1 MRIMRYGR
9 MTTWATATCA
19 VAAAWAG
26 VAAAQSEVR
35 APLDEVRPFYS
46 WVEDATVT
54 PGLLLEP
61 TLTWGDF
68 GSGNLFTL
76 GARGAGEVIPQLEMG
91 ANLDF
96 LSLDVDGADGQS
108 GISDLGVYGRYIA
121 YDEEFRLSFGAG
133 LELPIGSEDV
143 GQETFDFE
151 IFGAGRYTLEN
162 DMVLFGNVGV
172 ESLEQPNVPGLDDD
186 RENGIMLGAGMLYPT
201 SAELAIVAEL
211 SVRPEQF
218 TLLGGGIDYTL
229 MGGSHVRAGLGLGL
243 DDGAPD
249 FQFTI
254 AFATVLMP

>member
-1 MRIMRYGR
+1 
-9 MTTWATATCA
+9 
-19 VAAAWAG
+19 VK
-26 VAAAQSEVR
+26 

-54 PGLLLEP
+54 EGLRLEP

-68 GSGNLFTL
+68 DGANLFTL

-96 LSLDVDGADGQS
+96 MSVDVDGGDGES
-108 GISDLGVYGRYIA
+108 GISDLGIYGRYIA
-121 YDEEFRLSFGAG
+121 YDEEVRLSFGAG
-133 LELPIGSEDV
+133 LDLPIGSEDV

-151 IFGAGRYTLEN
+151 LFGAARYTLQN
-162 DMVLFGNVGV
+162 DMVLFGNIGI
-172 ESLEQPNVPGLDDD
+172 ESLEQPDIPNQDDD
-186 RENGIMLGAGMLYPT
+186 RENGVLLGTGMLLPT
-201 SAELAIVAEL
+201 SANLAIVAEL

-229 MGGSHVRAGLGLGL
+229 RGGGHVRAGLGLGL

-249 FQFTI
+249 FQLNL
-254 AFATVLMP
+254 AFATILMP